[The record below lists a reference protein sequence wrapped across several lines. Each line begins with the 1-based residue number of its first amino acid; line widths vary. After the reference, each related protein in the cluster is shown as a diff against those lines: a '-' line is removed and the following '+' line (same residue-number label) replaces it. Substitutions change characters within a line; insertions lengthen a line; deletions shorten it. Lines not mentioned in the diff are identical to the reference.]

1 MDTSNY
7 FAQLR
12 SQLTSFLF
20 SNADGLTVSRLGLS
34 ITLFFKQG
42 YTPEKKQRIL
52 ACYRRFREEFGT
64 HLRFHR
70 HALKGLKK
78 YSPEHIAKVEEG
90 ILNQKKN
97 QLSTWDISDA
107 KNIYEAPHYL
117 MHYLDS
123 REIDG
128 DDSSSYLSLVLPW
141 DYLKEQEG
149 ITRFMAWLDFLCE
162 QLEPDWG
169 DCGYCLVLPRDY
181 HDYFPLEYQL
191 ALRYPALQVNS
202 TVHTTLDDYAHSIR
216 SINWIT
222 LLSKRFVNR
231 LGGEFWIRQVLR
243 PYRDVVI
250 SSYRDGLIIRAGE
263 YPDLTPLPGSVPESY
278 FAINQL
284 IRPIRFVPGEGDSLH
299 FYGEGHFD
307 DISTQAWYAR
317 YDRGPLQVTPLRSD
331 HPALVSG
338 IWRTDSLP
346 GRQYFFAQGA
356 MAFDVEGA
364 EKGTTLW
371 HLIREAA
378 NMWE

>member
-1 MDTSNY
+1 MEISDD

-20 SNADGLTVSRLGLS
+20 SNADGLTVSRLGIS

-42 YTPEKKQRIL
+42 YTQEKKQRIL
-52 ACYRRFREEFGT
+52 ACYSRFREEFGT

-70 HALKGLKK
+70 HELKGLRK
-78 YSPEHIAKVEEG
+78 YSSENIAKIEES

-97 QLSTWDISDA
+97 QPSSWVVSDA

-117 MHYLDS
+117 MRYMDS
-123 REIDG
+123 REISG
-128 DDSSSYLSLVLPW
+128 DNSSSYLSLVLPW

-149 ITRFMAWLDFLCE
+149 MTRFMAWLDFLCE

-191 ALRYPALQVNS
+191 AQRYPTLQVNS
-202 TVHTTLDDYAHSIR
+202 TVHTTLRDYAHSIR

-231 LGGEFWIRQVLR
+231 LGGEYWIRQVLR
-243 PYRDVVI
+243 PYRDVVMT
-250 SSYRDGLIIRAGE
+250 SYSNGLIIRAGQ

-317 YDRGPLQVTPLRSD
+317 YDRGPLQVTPLRGGE
-331 HPALVSG
+331 PALVSG
-338 IWRTDSLP
+338 IWQTDSLP
-346 GRQYFFAQGA
+346 GKQYFFAQGA

-364 EKGTTLW
+364 ETGTTVW
-371 HLIREAA
+371 HLIRETENIA
-378 NMWE
+378 E

>member
-1 MDTSNY
+1 METVDY

-20 SNADGLTVSRLGLS
+20 INGDGLTVSRLGLS

-42 YTPEKKQRIL
+42 YTLEKKQRIL

-64 HLRFHR
+64 HLRFHA
-70 HALKGLKK
+70 HELKGLRK
-78 YSPEHIAKVEEG
+78 YSPENIAKVEEG

-97 QLSTWDISDA
+97 QPSSWVVSDA

-117 MHYLDS
+117 MRYLDS

-128 DDSSSYLSLVLPW
+128 DDSSSYLSLTLPW
-141 DYLKEQEG
+141 DYLKEQDG
-149 ITRFMAWLDFLCE
+149 MVRFMAWLDFLCE
-162 QLEPDWG
+162 QLEPDSG
-169 DCGYCLVLPRDY
+169 DCGYSLVLPRDY

-191 ALRYPALQVNS
+191 AQRYPALQVNS
-202 TVHTTLDDYAHSIR
+202 AVHTAVLQYEHSIR

-231 LGGEFWIRQVLR
+231 LGGEYWIRAMLAR
-243 PYRDVVI
+243 YTDVVI
-250 SSYRDGLIIRAGE
+250 SSYRDGLMIRAGK

-284 IRPIRFVPGEGDSLH
+284 IRPIRVIPREGHSLH
-299 FYGEGHFD
+299 FYGAGHFTTA
-307 DISTQAWYAR
+307 STLAWYAR
-317 YDRGPLQVTPLRSD
+317 YDRGPLHVTPLKGGY
-331 HPALVSG
+331 PALVSG
-338 IWRTDSLP
+338 FWRTDNIP
-346 GRQYFFAQGA
+346 GKQYFFAQGT
-356 MAFDVEGA
+356 MAFDVQGA
-364 EKGTTLW
+364 ESGTTIW
-371 HLIREAA
+371 HLIREGK

>member
-1 MDTSNY
+1 MEISDD

-20 SNADGLTVSRLGLS
+20 SNADGLTVSRLGIS

-42 YTPEKKQRIL
+42 YTQEKKQRIL
-52 ACYRRFREEFGT
+52 ACYRCFCEEFGT
-64 HLRFHR
+64 YLRFHR
-70 HALKGLKK
+70 HELKGLRK
-78 YSPEHIAKVEEG
+78 YSPENIAKVEEG

-97 QLSTWDISDA
+97 QPSSWVVSDA
-107 KNIYEAPHYL
+107 KNIYEAPRYL
-117 MHYLDS
+117 MRYLDS

-128 DDSSSYLSLVLPW
+128 DDGSSYLSLVLPW
-141 DYLKEQEG
+141 DYLKGQDG
-149 ITRFMAWLDFLCE
+149 MTRFMAWLEFLCD
-162 QLEPDWG
+162 QLEPDSG
-169 DCGYCLVLPRDY
+169 DCGYCLVLPNDFY
-181 HDYFPLEYQL
+181 GYFPLEYQL
-191 ALRYPALQVNS
+191 AQRYPSLQVNS
-202 TVHTTLDDYAHSIR
+202 AVHTAVLQYEHSIR
-216 SINWIT
+216 GINWIT

-231 LGGEFWIRQVLR
+231 LGGEYWIRQVLR

-250 SSYRDGLIIRAGE
+250 SSYSNGLIIRAGQ

-317 YDRGPLQVTPLRSD
+317 YDRGPLQVTPLRGGE
-331 HPALVSG
+331 PALVSG

-346 GRQYFFAQGA
+346 GKQYFFAQGA
-356 MAFDVEGA
+356 MSFDVEGA
-364 EKGTTLW
+364 ETGTTVW
-371 HLIREAA
+371 HLIRETENIA
-378 NMWE
+378 E